1 MTRLRTI
8 QMTEDPIPQQTINI
22 PEDMLEKGI
31 GKAQNIQMEEYKDS
45 EIEKLQDNVAKAG
58 IKISYM

>member
-1 MTRLRTI
+1 
-8 QMTEDPIPQQTINI
+8 MTEDPIPQQTINI